1 MITKSRKKNNKL
13 VSTPP
18 SPKRLQLF
26 PINFTYFF
34 QIIDFT
40 ILTSVPTEPRADIRL
55 IQALRVSMIPACGS
69 PWSHC
74 VSTLVRSLSGSVI
87 AFRLASR
94 LRSDICHTSVL
105 PAASPWPHCVS
116 TLTLYEKVGRCVPT
130 LRGSFSFCARKI
142 ALYKLLSAE
151 YRRR

>member
-26 PINFTYFF
+26 PIKFTYFF

-55 IQALRVSMIPACGS
+55 ITRFRVSMMPAFDFASASLCKYIS
-69 PWSHC
+69 PVAERLCH
-74 VSTLVRSLSGSVI
+74 RLSARPLKCHALKRCTSWRE
-87 AFRLASR
+87 ACLASVFAYA
-94 LRSDICHTSVL
+94 CQ
-105 PAASPWPHCVS
+105 
-116 TLTLYEKVGRCVPT
+116 
-130 LRGSFSFCARKI
+130 
-142 ALYKLLSAE
+142 SAG
-151 YRRR
+151 

>member
-26 PINFTYFF
+26 PIKFTYFF

-55 IQALRVSMIPACGS
+55 ITRCACFKDT
-69 PWSHC
+69 C
-74 VSTLVRSLSGSVI
+74 L
-87 AFRLASR
+87 R
-94 LRSDICHTSVL
+94 LRL
-105 PAASPWPHCVS
+105 G
-116 TLTLYEKVGRCVPT
+116 LTV
-130 LRGSFSFCARKI
+130 
-142 ALYKLLSAE
+142 
-151 YRRR
+151 